1 MIDFMKM
8 SELRGK
14 NKEELNVLLKSELM
28 SLSQM
33 GSNIFLG
40 KEKNTSLVRKK
51 SVSIARLQTV
61 IREIEIV
68 GSHE

>member
-1 MIDFMKM
+1 MKM

>member
-1 MIDFMKM
+1 MKM

-14 NKEELNVLLKSELM
+14 NKEELDVLLKSELL

-33 GSNIFLG
+33 ERNIFLG

-51 SVSIARLQTV
+51 SLGIARLQTV
-61 IREIEIV
+61 IREVEIV